1 MLIGRTKNE
10 KIFADYLWFNIVLY
24 HAVNRLCQGG
34 GQSSDTATNSKVEAK
49 GQLTISMLDIGQ
61 GDAVLIQTGAK
72 NILIDTGD
80 DKYYEDG
87 KKGKEN
93 TQLLTELQKLKIDHI
108 DTLVMTHAHADHIG
122 KADKVIAQYGV
133 KELVY
138 NGIPSTSKYFINALK
153 AAKANGTQ
161 QVKVKAGDVLD
172 FGNGVSFEIVSP
184 SQSLIDED
192 TAAIKAKKKVDVN
205 NESVVGR
212 LTFGNFAMLF
222 TGDAEGP
229 VEKDMVASYG
239 KKLKCQVLKAGH
251 HGSKTS
257 STAEFL
263 KLVQPESVVMSLG
276 VNNQYGHPHE
286 ALLNRL
292 QKQGIKNIYRTDANG
307 TITIVSDGSSY
318 SITTEK

>member
-1 MLIGRTKNE
+1 MKKYLQIICGLILCCT
-10 KIFADYLWFNIVLY
+10 VL
-24 HAVNRLCQGG
+24 LTGCGQGG
-34 GQSSDTATNSKVEAK
+34 GQSSDTAANSKAEAK

-229 VEKDMVASYG
+229 VEKDMAASYG

-292 QKQGIKNIYRTDANG
+292 QKQGVKNIYRTDVNG

>member
-1 MLIGRTKNE
+1 MKKYLQIICGLILCCTMLLTG
-10 KIFADYLWFNIVLY
+10 
-24 HAVNRLCQGG
+24 CGQGG
-34 GQSSDTATNSKVEAK
+34 GQSSDTAANSKVEAK

-229 VEKDMVASYG
+229 VEKDIAASYG

-292 QKQGIKNIYRTDANG
+292 QKQGVKNIYRTDANG

>member
-1 MLIGRTKNE
+1 MKKYLQIICGLILCCTMLLTG
-10 KIFADYLWFNIVLY
+10 
-24 HAVNRLCQGG
+24 CGQSG
-34 GQSSDTATNSKVEAK
+34 GQSSDTAATNSKVEAK
-49 GQLTISMLDIGQ
+49 GQLIISMLDIGQ

-292 QKQGIKNIYRTDANG
+292 QKQGVKNIYRTDANG

>member
-1 MLIGRTKNE
+1 MKKYLQIICGLILCCTMLLTG
-10 KIFADYLWFNIVLY
+10 
-24 HAVNRLCQGG
+24 CGQGG
-34 GQSSDTATNSKVEAK
+34 EQSSDTATNSKAEAK

-87 KKGKEN
+87 KKGKDN

-192 TAAIKAKKKVDVN
+192 TATIKAKKKVDVN

-229 VEKDMVASYG
+229 VEKDMAASYG

-292 QKQGIKNIYRTDANG
+292 QKQGVKNIYRTDVNG

>member
-1 MLIGRTKNE
+1 MKKYLQIICGLILCCTMLLTG
-10 KIFADYLWFNIVLY
+10 
-24 HAVNRLCQGG
+24 CGQSG
-34 GQSSDTATNSKVEAK
+34 GQSSDTAANSKAEAK

-263 KLVQPESVVMSLG
+263 KLVQPESVGMSLG

>member
-1 MLIGRTKNE
+1 MKKYLQIICGLILCCTMLLTG
-10 KIFADYLWFNIVLY
+10 
-24 HAVNRLCQGG
+24 CGQSG
-34 GQSSDTATNSKVEAK
+34 GQSSDTAANSKAEAK
-49 GQLTISMLDIGQ
+49 GQLTISMLDIDQ
-61 GDAVLIQTGAK
+61 GDAVLIQTGVK

-192 TAAIKAKKKVDVN
+192 TAAIKAKKKVDAN

>member
-1 MLIGRTKNE
+1 MKKYLQIICGLILCCTMLLTG
-10 KIFADYLWFNIVLY
+10 
-24 HAVNRLCQGG
+24 CGQSG
-34 GQSSDTATNSKVEAK
+34 GQSSDTATKSKAEVK
-49 GQLTISMLDIGQ
+49 GQLIINMLDIGQ

-286 ALLNRL
+286 ALLKRL
-292 QKQGIKNIYRTDANG
+292 QKQGVKNIYRTDANG

>member
-1 MLIGRTKNE
+1 MRKYLQIICGLILCCT
-10 KIFADYLWFNIVLY
+10 VL
-24 HAVNRLCQGG
+24 LTGCGQGG
-34 GQSSDTATNSKVEAK
+34 EQSSDTATNSKAEAK

-229 VEKDMVASYG
+229 VEKIMAASYG

-292 QKQGIKNIYRTDANG
+292 QKQGVKNIYRTDANG

>member
-1 MLIGRTKNE
+1 MKKYLQIICGLILCCTMLLTG
-10 KIFADYLWFNIVLY
+10 
-24 HAVNRLCQGG
+24 CGQGG
-34 GQSSDTATNSKVEAK
+34 GQSSDTAASSKAEAK

-229 VEKDMVASYG
+229 VEKDMAASYG

-292 QKQGIKNIYRTDANG
+292 QKQGVKNIYRTDANG

>member
-1 MLIGRTKNE
+1 MKKYLQIICGLILCCT
-10 KIFADYLWFNIVLY
+10 VL
-24 HAVNRLCQGG
+24 LTGCGQGG
-34 GQSSDTATNSKVEAK
+34 GQSSDTATNSKAEAK

-172 FGNGVSFEIVSP
+172 FGNGVSFEIISP

-229 VEKDMVASYG
+229 VEKDMAASYG

-292 QKQGIKNIYRTDANG
+292 QKQGVKNIYRTDANG

>member
-1 MLIGRTKNE
+1 MKKYLQIICGLILCCTMLLTG
-10 KIFADYLWFNIVLY
+10 
-24 HAVNRLCQGG
+24 CGQSG
-34 GQSSDTATNSKVEAK
+34 GQSSDTATNSKAEAK
-49 GQLTISMLDIGQ
+49 GQLIINMLDIGQ

>member
-1 MLIGRTKNE
+1 MKKYLQIICGLI
-10 KIFADYLWFNIVLY
+10 
-24 HAVNRLCQGG
+24 LCCTILLTGCGQSG
-34 GQSSDTATNSKVEAK
+34 GQSSDTAANSKAEAK
-49 GQLTISMLDIGQ
+49 GQLTISMLDIDQ

>member
-1 MLIGRTKNE
+1 MKKYLQIICGLILCCTMLLTG
-10 KIFADYLWFNIVLY
+10 
-24 HAVNRLCQGG
+24 CGQSG
-34 GQSSDTATNSKVEAK
+34 GQSSDTAANSKAEAK
-49 GQLTISMLDIGQ
+49 GQLTISMLDIDQ

-93 TQLLTELQKLKIDHI
+93 TQLLTELQKLKINHI

-122 KADKVIAQYGV
+122 KADKVIAQYCV

>member
-1 MLIGRTKNE
+1 MKKYLQIICGLILCCTMLLTG
-10 KIFADYLWFNIVLY
+10 
-24 HAVNRLCQGG
+24 CGQGG
-34 GQSSDTATNSKVEAK
+34 GQSSDTAANSKVEAK

-229 VEKDMVASYG
+229 VEKDMAASYG

-286 ALLNRL
+286 TLLNRL
-292 QKQGIKNIYRTDANG
+292 QKQGVKNIYRTDANG

>member
-1 MLIGRTKNE
+1 MKKYLQIICGLILCCTMLLTG
-10 KIFADYLWFNIVLY
+10 
-24 HAVNRLCQGG
+24 CGQSG
-34 GQSSDTATNSKVEAK
+34 GQSSDTAANSKAEAK
-49 GQLTISMLDIGQ
+49 GQLTISMLDIDQ

-318 SITTEK
+318 RITTEK

>member
-1 MLIGRTKNE
+1 MKKYLQIICGLILCCTMLLTG
-10 KIFADYLWFNIVLY
+10 
-24 HAVNRLCQGG
+24 CGQSG
-34 GQSSDTATNSKVEAK
+34 GQSSDTAANSKAEAK

-229 VEKDMVASYG
+229 VEKTMAASYG

>member
-1 MLIGRTKNE
+1 MKKYLQIICGLILCCTMLLTG
-10 KIFADYLWFNIVLY
+10 
-24 HAVNRLCQGG
+24 CSQGG
-34 GQSSDTATNSKVEAK
+34 EQSSDTAANSKAEAK

-229 VEKDMVASYG
+229 VEKDMAASYG

-292 QKQGIKNIYRTDANG
+292 QKQGVKNIYRTDANG

>member
-1 MLIGRTKNE
+1 MKKYLQIICGLILCCTMLLTG
-10 KIFADYLWFNIVLY
+10 
-24 HAVNRLCQGG
+24 CGQSG
-34 GQSSDTATNSKVEAK
+34 GQSSDTAANSKAEAK
-49 GQLTISMLDIGQ
+49 GQLTISMLDIDQ
-61 GDAVLIQTGAK
+61 GDAVLIQTGVK

-80 DKYYEDG
+80 DRYYEEG

>member
-1 MLIGRTKNE
+1 MKKYLQIICGLILCCTMLLTG
-10 KIFADYLWFNIVLY
+10 
-24 HAVNRLCQGG
+24 CGQSG
-34 GQSSDTATNSKVEAK
+34 GQSSDTAANSKAEAK

-192 TAAIKAKKKVDVN
+192 TAAIKAKKKVDVS

>member
-1 MLIGRTKNE
+1 MKKYLQIICGLILCCTMLLTG
-10 KIFADYLWFNIVLY
+10 
-24 HAVNRLCQGG
+24 CGQSG
-34 GQSSDTATNSKVEAK
+34 GQSSDTATNSKAEAK

-263 KLVQPESVVMSLG
+263 KIVQPESVVMSLG

>member
-1 MLIGRTKNE
+1 MKKYLQIICGLILCCTMLLTG
-10 KIFADYLWFNIVLY
+10 
-24 HAVNRLCQGG
+24 CGQSG
-34 GQSSDTATNSKVEAK
+34 GQSSDTAANSKAEAK
-49 GQLTISMLDIGQ
+49 GQLTISMLDIDQ

-229 VEKDMVASYG
+229 VEKDKVASYG

>member
-1 MLIGRTKNE
+1 MKKYLQIICGLILCCTMLLTG
-10 KIFADYLWFNIVLY
+10 
-24 HAVNRLCQGG
+24 CGQSG
-34 GQSSDTATNSKVEAK
+34 GQSSDTAANSKAEAK

-87 KKGKEN
+87 KKGKDN

>member
-1 MLIGRTKNE
+1 MKKYLQIICGLILCCTMLLTG
-10 KIFADYLWFNIVLY
+10 
-24 HAVNRLCQGG
+24 CGQSG
-34 GQSSDTATNSKVEAK
+34 GQSSDTATTNSKVEAK

-184 SQSLIDED
+184 SQGLIDED

>member
-1 MLIGRTKNE
+1 MKKYLQIICGLILCCTMLLTG
-10 KIFADYLWFNIVLY
+10 
-24 HAVNRLCQGG
+24 CGQSG
-34 GQSSDTATNSKVEAK
+34 GQSSDTAANSKAEAK
-49 GQLTISMLDIGQ
+49 GQLTISMLDIDQ
-61 GDAVLIQTGAK
+61 GDAVLIQTGVK

-108 DTLVMTHAHADHIG
+108 DTLVMTHSHADHIG

>member
-1 MLIGRTKNE
+1 MKKYLQIICGLILCCTMLLTG
-10 KIFADYLWFNIVLY
+10 
-24 HAVNRLCQGG
+24 CGQSG
-34 GQSSDTATNSKVEAK
+34 GQSSDTAANSKAEAK
-49 GQLTISMLDIGQ
+49 GQLTISMLDIDQ
-61 GDAVLIQTGAK
+61 GDAVLIQTGVK

-292 QKQGIKNIYRTDANG
+292 HKQGIKNIYRTDVNG

>member
-1 MLIGRTKNE
+1 MKKYLQIICGLILCCTMLLTG
-10 KIFADYLWFNIVLY
+10 
-24 HAVNRLCQGG
+24 CGQSG
-34 GQSSDTATNSKVEAK
+34 GQSSDTVANSKAEVK

>member
-1 MLIGRTKNE
+1 MKKYLQIICGLILCCTMLLTG
-10 KIFADYLWFNIVLY
+10 
-24 HAVNRLCQGG
+24 CGQSG
-34 GQSSDTATNSKVEAK
+34 GQSSDTATNSKAEAK

-292 QKQGIKNIYRTDANG
+292 QKQGVKNIYRTDANG

-318 SITTEK
+318 SITAEK

>member
-1 MLIGRTKNE
+1 MKKYLQIICGLILCCTMLLTG
-10 KIFADYLWFNIVLY
+10 
-24 HAVNRLCQGG
+24 CGQSG
-34 GQSSDTATNSKVEAK
+34 GQSSDTAANSKAEVK

-229 VEKDMVASYG
+229 VEKEMVASYG

-292 QKQGIKNIYRTDANG
+292 QKQGVKNIYRTDANG

>member
-1 MLIGRTKNE
+1 MKKYLQIICGLILCCT
-10 KIFADYLWFNIVLY
+10 VL
-24 HAVNRLCQGG
+24 LTGCGQGG
-34 GQSSDTATNSKVEAK
+34 GQSSDTAANSKVEAK

-229 VEKDMVASYG
+229 VEKIMAASYG

-292 QKQGIKNIYRTDANG
+292 QKQGVKNIYRTDANG

>member
-1 MLIGRTKNE
+1 MKKYLQIICGLILCCTMLLTG
-10 KIFADYLWFNIVLY
+10 
-24 HAVNRLCQGG
+24 CSQSG
-34 GQSSDTATNSKVEAK
+34 GQSSDTAANSKAEAK

-229 VEKDMVASYG
+229 VEKDMAASYG

-292 QKQGIKNIYRTDANG
+292 QKQGVKNIYRTDANG

>member
-1 MLIGRTKNE
+1 MKKYLQIICGLILCCTMLLTG
-10 KIFADYLWFNIVLY
+10 
-24 HAVNRLCQGG
+24 CSQGG
-34 GQSSDTATNSKVEAK
+34 EQSSDTAVNSKAEAK

-212 LTFGNFAMLF
+212 LIFGNFAMLF

-229 VEKDMVASYG
+229 VEKDMAASYG

-292 QKQGIKNIYRTDANG
+292 QKQGVKNIYRTDANG

>member
-1 MLIGRTKNE
+1 MKKYLQIICGLILCCTMLSTGC
-10 KIFADYLWFNIVLY
+10 A
-24 HAVNRLCQGG
+24 QSG
-34 GQSSDTATNSKVEAK
+34 GQSSDTVANSKAEAK
-49 GQLTISMLDIGQ
+49 GQLIISMLDIGQ

-192 TAAIKAKKKVDVN
+192 TADIKAKKKVDVN

-229 VEKDMVASYG
+229 VEKDMAASYG

-276 VNNQYGHPHE
+276 ANNQYGHPHE

-292 QKQGIKNIYRTDANG
+292 QKQGVKNIYRTDANG

>member
-1 MLIGRTKNE
+1 MKKYLQIICGLILCCT
-10 KIFADYLWFNIVLY
+10 VL
-24 HAVNRLCQGG
+24 LTGCGQGG
-34 GQSSDTATNSKVEAK
+34 GQSSDTAAGSKIEAK

-184 SQSLIDED
+184 TQSLIDED
-192 TAAIKAKKKVDVN
+192 TADIKAKKKVDVN

-229 VEKDMVASYG
+229 VEKTMAASYG

-276 VNNQYGHPHE
+276 ANNQYGHPHE

-292 QKQGIKNIYRTDANG
+292 QKQGIKNIYRTDLNG

>member
-1 MLIGRTKNE
+1 MKKYLQIICGLILCCTMLLTG
-10 KIFADYLWFNIVLY
+10 
-24 HAVNRLCQGG
+24 CGQSG
-34 GQSSDTATNSKVEAK
+34 GQSSDTAANSKVEAK

-93 TQLLTELQKLKIDHI
+93 TQLLSELQKLKIDHI

-263 KLVQPESVVMSLG
+263 KLVQPESVIMSLG

-292 QKQGIKNIYRTDANG
+292 QKQGVKNIYRTDANG

>member
-1 MLIGRTKNE
+1 MKKYLQIICGLILCCTMLLTG
-10 KIFADYLWFNIVLY
+10 
-24 HAVNRLCQGG
+24 CGQSG
-34 GQSSDTATNSKVEAK
+34 GQSSDTATNSKAEAK
-49 GQLTISMLDIGQ
+49 GQLIINMLDIGQ
-61 GDAVLIQTGAK
+61 GDAVLIQTGVK

-80 DKYYEDG
+80 DKYYEGG
-87 KKGKEN
+87 KKGKDN

-153 AAKANGTQ
+153 AAKDNGTQ

-229 VEKDMVASYG
+229 VEKTMAASYG

>member
-1 MLIGRTKNE
+1 MKKYLQIICGLILCCTMLLTG
-10 KIFADYLWFNIVLY
+10 
-24 HAVNRLCQGG
+24 CGQSG
-34 GQSSDTATNSKVEAK
+34 GQSSDTAANSKAEAK
-49 GQLTISMLDIGQ
+49 GQLTISMLDIDQ
-61 GDAVLIQTGAK
+61 GDAVLIQTGAQ

>member
-1 MLIGRTKNE
+1 MKKYLQIICGLILCCT
-10 KIFADYLWFNIVLY
+10 VL
-24 HAVNRLCQGG
+24 LTGCGQGG
-34 GQSSDTATNSKVEAK
+34 GQSSDTAANSKAEAK

-229 VEKDMVASYG
+229 VEKTMAASYG

-292 QKQGIKNIYRTDANG
+292 QKQGVKNIYRTDANG

>member
-1 MLIGRTKNE
+1 MKKYLQIICGLILCCTMLLTG
-10 KIFADYLWFNIVLY
+10 
-24 HAVNRLCQGG
+24 CGQSG
-34 GQSSDTATNSKVEAK
+34 GQSSDTAANSKAEAK
-49 GQLTISMLDIGQ
+49 GQLTISMLDIDQ
-61 GDAVLIQTGAK
+61 GDAVLIQTGVK

-172 FGNGVSFEIVSP
+172 LGNGVSFEIVSP

>member
-1 MLIGRTKNE
+1 MKKYLQIICGLILCCTMLLTG
-10 KIFADYLWFNIVLY
+10 
-24 HAVNRLCQGG
+24 CGQSG
-34 GQSSDTATNSKVEAK
+34 GQSSDTAANSKVEAK

-263 KLVQPESVVMSLG
+263 KLVQPESVIMSLG

-292 QKQGIKNIYRTDANG
+292 QKQGVKNIYRTDANG